1 MKKIG
6 LITLHRWF
14 NYGSMLQ
21 SYATNKLL
29 NDMGYDCELIDYTP
43 PKIDNHRSYKLYND
57 EKEWENLRKQFEKQI
72 DQRKQCFYKFMNL
85 YKTSIYKYDSDEE
98 LYNTPPKYD
107 AYVTG
112 SDQIWNVN
120 MRIASKAYFLHFVE
134 SEEKYAFSTSIGR
147 CKADK
152 LQPYQQYMEK
162 YKRIYMRE
170 EDGEQ
175 VIQQMCPKTFVSRMI
190 DPTLILR
197 SEDWNEIVEKQ
208 RLVSGKYVACYAT
221 LDDQLDDMMPIL
233 RKIYQVKGI
242 PIVLFGMVLPREEDG
257 IINIV
262 DAGPYEFIRLIRDA
276 SLVITH
282 SFHGTAFALNFNVP
296 FMTYN
301 DSMENPRKEGVLRM
315 VGLGNRIVHNV
326 EEAESI
332 LDQNVDF
339 TNANS
344 ILEDARF
351 QAKETIKEC
360 LGE

>member
-6 LITLHRWF
+6 LITLHRWY

-21 SYATNKLL
+21 SYAANKLL

-57 EKEWENLRKQFEKQI
+57 GKEWESLRKQFEKQI
-72 DQRKQCFYKFMNL
+72 EQRKHSFYNFMSL
-85 YKTSIYKYDSDEE
+85 YKTSINKYNSDEE
-98 LYNTPPKYD
+98 LLDNPPKYD

-120 MRIASKAYFLHFVE
+120 MRIASKAYFLHFTDND
-134 SEEKYAFSTSIGR
+134 EKYAFSTSIGR
-147 CKADK
+147 CKEDK
-152 LQPYQQYMEK
+152 LQPYQKYIEK
-162 YKRIYMRE
+162 YKKVYMRE
-170 EDGEQ
+170 EEGKQ
-175 VIQQMCPKTFVSRMI
+175 LIQQMCPNTFVGQMI
-190 DPTLILR
+190 DPTLILNSR
-197 SEDWNEIVEKQ
+197 DWNGIVEKQ
-208 RLVSGKYVACYAT
+208 RLVQEEYVACYAT

-233 RKIYQVKGI
+233 RKVYQVKKI

-276 SLVITH
+276 ALVITH
-282 SFHGTAFALNFNVP
+282 SFHGTAFSLNFGTQ

-301 DSMENPRKEGVLRM
+301 DNMENPRKEGVLRM
-315 VGLGNRIVHNV
+315 AKLQNRIVHNV
-326 EEAESI
+326 EEAEI
-332 LDQNVDF
+332 LLENDVDF
-339 TNANS
+339 TYANKV
-344 ILEDARF
+344 LEKARG
-351 QAKETIKEC
+351 QAKETIREC